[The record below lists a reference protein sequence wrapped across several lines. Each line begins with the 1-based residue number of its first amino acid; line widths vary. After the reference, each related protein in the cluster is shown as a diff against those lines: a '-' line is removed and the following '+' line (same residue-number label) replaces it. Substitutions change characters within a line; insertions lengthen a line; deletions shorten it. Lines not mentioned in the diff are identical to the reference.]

1 MKKTWLLLLVAL
13 LFALA
18 LLFACGG
25 SSKSS
30 SSTPADDDDDAS
42 PADDDDDDD
51 LSPGSVTL
59 ANVTQSACLSN
70 SYDPMTSPIDV
81 ILPSWDKGV
90 LKIENLYA
98 YANCGFKLAPTVS
111 VSGNT
116 VTITEAGTGT
126 AAHCECPY
134 TFNYEIQGID
144 IPGVTLVVMRQ
155 DLGGGAPVEIFNL
168 ALPLGSEN
176 KAWVVPYVEVFA
188 AAPPPTDPFVAAY
201 AVCYFYHPAEQLLF
215 MTRLDQGL
223 YHAFSYD
230 WYDIDNPGTP
240 HTDCASLQV
249 NFGTLPAG
257 AQHFGA
263 PSYTASTSSWSMTTF
278 DATIP

>member
-18 LLFACGG
+18 MLFACGG

-30 SSTPADDDDDAS
+30 SSTPADDDAS

-51 LSPGSVTL
+51 LSPGSLTV
-59 ANVTQSACLSN
+59 ANVTQSACLS
-70 SYDPMTSPIDV
+70 SDYDPTTSPIDV
-81 ILPSWDKGV
+81 IQPSWDKGV

-98 YANCGFKLAPTVS
+98 YANCGFELAPTVTA
-111 VSGNT
+111 SGNT

-176 KAWVVPYVEVFA
+176 KKWVVPLVDMFA
-188 AAPPPTDPFVAAY
+188 ASDPPANPFVAMY
-201 AVCYFYHPAEQLLF
+201 AACDFYHQADQLF
-215 MTRLDQGL
+215 MTRLDQNM
-223 YHAFSYD
+223 YHVISYD
-230 WYDIDNPGTP
+230 WFDIDNPGTP
-240 HTDCASLQV
+240 DSNCEMPVQV
-249 NFGTLPAG
+249 KLGTLPAG

-263 PSYTASTSSWSMTTF
+263 PSYTASTSAWSMTTF